1 MKDGTVIQSRGGERY
16 VLNGQLG
23 AGATADVYR
32 ALRSSDGVAVAI
44 KFLRHGDYAS
54 RVRFQR
60 ELWAYREFYGSPFVV
75 DLLDSDLLAPRP
87 YLVLELCQ
95 HGSARENM
103 RYLNSNHKTT
113 LALLTHLS
121 SALDEIQRRG
131 CIYRD
136 LKPDNLLLARDGA
149 GNMVMKLGDAGLIC
163 MPGEFGVFVA
173 TRTPA
178 GTLPCMAPELFKGG
192 ARYTKEAEIFALGVT
207 AHELL
212 TGMRPAAGA
221 LVTTGPYEVRRLIT
235 RMISAEPRQ
244 RPSIGDVRAALVEAH
259 QKMNDRDQLLSPV
272 FWGGLIALGIA
283 ALRKAGK

>member
-1 MKDGTVIQSRGGERY
+1 MKEGSIIESPVRERY

-23 AGATADVYR
+23 TGATSDVYH

-44 KFLRHGDYAS
+44 KFLRNGDYAS
-54 RVRFQR
+54 RVRFQK
-60 ELWAYREFYGSPFVV
+60 ELWAYQEFQSSPYVV
-75 DLLDSDLLAPRP
+75 DLLDSDLSAHRP

-95 HGSARENM
+95 HGSARDNM
-103 RYLNSNHKTT
+103 GYLNSNHKVTIV
-113 LALLTHLS
+113 LLTHLVA
-121 SALDEIQRRG
+121 ALDEIQRRG

-136 LKPDNLLLARDGA
+136 LKPDNLLLARDA
-149 GNMVMKLGDAGLIC
+149 TGNVFMKLGDAGLIC
-163 MPGEFGVFVA
+163 MPGEFGGFVA

-178 GTLPCMAPELFKGG
+178 GTLPYMAPELFKGG

-212 TGMRPAAGA
+212 SGVRPASGTFIAA
-221 LVTTGPYEVRRLIT
+221 GPYEVRDLIT
-235 RMISAEPRQ
+235 RMISADPRQ

-259 QKMNDRDQLLSPV
+259 QSMNDRDQLLSAV